1 MKRFLCV
8 VGTRPEAIK
17 MAPVILELS
26 AHAQVTT
33 LCSGQHTKLAE
44 EPLKWFGITPD
55 DTIKVAKSR
64 TLATLTAALLP
75 AMERM
80 IAKHQPDVVVAQGD
94 TTTVLVAALTAFYT
108 DIPFAHVEAGLR
120 TRNLRAPFPEEFNR
134 VAADRLARWHFCP
147 TARRGRQSARR
158 GDRSGAVHHHR
169 QYRHRRAAARA
180 RAASAGAIRHPN
192 PPPLAGEG
200 RERARHAPHPPHRAP
215 ARESGPA
222 HGGDLPRHCRAG
234 ADFDDIEFAIPV
246 HPNPEVRAT
255 FERLRVA
262 HQRVQLMPP
271 LSYPRLVAEMA
282 RAHLIVTDSGGIQ
295 EEAPFLKKPVLVMRD
310 VTERPEA
317 VELGV
322 ARLIGAETA
331 SIVGAV
337 RELLTD
343 ADAYARMAAGGSPYG
358 DGYAAARIS
367 AVFGF
372 GQRRRVPQRARRDD
386 KIGIGAA
393 LFPYQSRD
401 HSVTDRRHLHED
413 RLFRAGAAP
422 RCRRR
427 GLSVPRHAIA
437 GDQCARRRRT
447 LVAVAAQARRRGAIA
462 RLRHGRHLCVGV
474 RRTGNAGRDRC
485 RCGARLAL
493 LWARRRVA
501 HDHHVACDRPL
512 LALVGLVGVS
522 FVVWYWQ
529 FDAAGRSV
537 GWQIAI
543 LAAIVVAGRLLY
555 SGSCRR

>member
-1 MKRFLCV
+1 MQRGTRCGGGKARALRLAAAPLYKWRKFWGASFGANGGGMKRFLCV

-75 AMERM
+75 ALERM

-94 TTTVLVAALTAFYT
+94 TTTVLAVALTAFYAGVS
-108 DIPFAHVEAGLR
+108 FAHVEAGLR
-120 TRNLRAPFPEEFNR
+120 TRNLHAPFPEEFNR

-147 TARRGRQSARR
+147 TRGAAANLRAEGIDPAHVYITGNTGIDALRLALERLPPPPPNRRLRR
-158 GDRSGAVHHHR
+158 ILLTA
-169 QYRHRRAAARA
+169 HRRENQGLRME
-180 RAASAGAIRHPN
+180 AI
-192 PPPLAGEG
+192 
-200 RERARHAPHPPHRAP
+200 
-215 ARESGPA
+215 
-222 HGGDLPRHCRAG
+222 CRAIVALV

-262 HQRVQLMPP
+262 HERVRLMLP

-322 ARLIGAETA
+322 ARLVGAETA

-343 ADAYARMAAGGSPYG
+343 SSVYAKMAAGGSPYG
-358 DGYAAARIS
+358 DGYAAERIG

-372 GQRRRVPQRARRDD
+372 GQ
-386 KIGIGAA
+386 GAA
-393 LFPYQSRD
+393 SAA
-401 HSVTDRRHLHED
+401 
-413 RLFRAGAAP
+413 AG
-422 RCRRR
+422 
-427 GLSVPRHAIA
+427 
-437 GDQCARRRRT
+437 
-447 LVAVAAQARRRGAIA
+447 
-462 RLRHGRHLCVGV
+462 
-474 RRTGNAGRDRC
+474 
-485 RCGARLAL
+485 GAR
-493 LWARRRVA
+493 
-501 HDHHVACDRPL
+501 
-512 LALVGLVGVS
+512 
-522 FVVWYWQ
+522 
-529 FDAAGRSV
+529 
-537 GWQIAI
+537 
-543 LAAIVVAGRLLY
+543 
-555 SGSCRR
+555 

>member
-64 TLATLTAALLP
+64 TLTTLTAALLP
-75 AMERM
+75 AMDRM

-94 TTTVLVAALTAFYT
+94 TTTVLVAALTAFYI

-134 VAADRLARWHFCP
+134 IAADRLARWHFCP
-147 TARRGRQSARR
+147 TRGAAANLRAEGIDPAQITITGNTGIDALRLALERLPPAQSATLTLPRLRGREGRGRDMRR
-158 GDRSGAVHHHR
+158 ILLTA
-169 QYRHRRAAARA
+169 HRRENQGLRME
-180 RAASAGAIRHPN
+180 AI
-192 PPPLAGEG
+192 
-200 RERARHAPHPPHRAP
+200 
-215 ARESGPA
+215 
-222 HGGDLPRHCRAG
+222 CRAIV
-234 ADFDDIEFAIPV
+234 ALVQEFDDIEFAIPV

-262 HQRVQLMPP
+262 HERVQLMPP

-282 RAHLIVTDSGGIQ
+282 RAHLIVTDFGGIQ

-343 ADAYARMAAGGSPYG
+343 ADAYAKMAAGGSPYG

-372 GQRRRVPQRARRDD
+372 GQQ
-386 KIGIGAA
+386 AA
-393 LFPYQSRD
+393 SAA
-401 HSVTDRRHLHED
+401 
-413 RLFRAGAAP
+413 AGAA
-422 RCRRR
+422 R
-427 GLSVPRHAIA
+427 
-437 GDQCARRRRT
+437 
-447 LVAVAAQARRRGAIA
+447 
-462 RLRHGRHLCVGV
+462 
-474 RRTGNAGRDRC
+474 
-485 RCGARLAL
+485 
-493 LWARRRVA
+493 
-501 HDHHVACDRPL
+501 
-512 LALVGLVGVS
+512 
-522 FVVWYWQ
+522 
-529 FDAAGRSV
+529 
-537 GWQIAI
+537 
-543 LAAIVVAGRLLY
+543 
-555 SGSCRR
+555 

>member
-33 LCSGQHTKLAE
+33 LCSGQHTRLAE

-64 TLATLTAALLP
+64 TLTTLTAALLP

-108 DIPFAHVEAGLR
+108 GIPFAHVEAGLR
-120 TRNLRAPFPEEFNR
+120 TRDLHAPFPEEFNR

-147 TARRGRQSARR
+147 TRGAAANLRAEGIDPAQIVITGNTGIDALRLALERLPPAPPNRRGVRR
-158 GDRSGAVHHHR
+158 ILLTA
-169 QYRHRRAAARA
+169 HRRENHGPRME
-180 RAASAGAIRHPN
+180 AI
-192 PPPLAGEG
+192 
-200 RERARHAPHPPHRAP
+200 
-215 ARESGPA
+215 
-222 HGGDLPRHCRAG
+222 CRAIV
-234 ADFDDIEFAIPV
+234 ALVEEFNDIEFAIPV

-262 HQRVQLMPP
+262 HDRVRLMPP

-322 ARLIGAETA
+322 ARLVGAETA

-343 ADAYARMAAGGSPYG
+343 EGAYARMAAGGSPYG

-367 AVFGF
+367 GVFGF
-372 GQRRRVPQRARRDD
+372 GQR
-386 KIGIGAA
+386 AA
-393 LFPYQSRD
+393 SAA
-401 HSVTDRRHLHED
+401 
-413 RLFRAGAAP
+413 AGAA
-422 RCRRR
+422 
-427 GLSVPRHAIA
+427 
-437 GDQCARRRRT
+437 
-447 LVAVAAQARRRGAIA
+447 
-462 RLRHGRHLCVGV
+462 
-474 RRTGNAGRDRC
+474 
-485 RCGARLAL
+485 
-493 LWARRRVA
+493 
-501 HDHHVACDRPL
+501 
-512 LALVGLVGVS
+512 
-522 FVVWYWQ
+522 
-529 FDAAGRSV
+529 
-537 GWQIAI
+537 
-543 LAAIVVAGRLLY
+543 
-555 SGSCRR
+555 